1 MQQAE
6 KRLQGVSEA
15 EKALVEALKYRFPKE
30 KLEKKQF
37 KLWNEEYADAM
48 EKVYERYND
57 DLDVVTLYAE
67 ALMNLKPWGL
77 WDLRTG
83 KPSEGAE

>member
-1 MQQAE
+1 MHQAE
-6 KRLQGVSEA
+6 KRLQSVSEA
-15 EKALVEALKYRFPKE
+15 EKAMVEALKYRFPKE

-37 KLWNEEYADAM
+37 KLWNEEYAAAM
-48 EKVYERYND
+48 ERVYERFD
-57 DLDVVTLYAE
+57 KDLNVVTLYAE

-83 KPSEGAE
+83 KPAEGAE